1 MYASKNALASNVMQF
16 IRILRYAGLP
26 LGPGK
31 SLLAVQALAT
41 INLRNRG
48 DFYWALHAV
57 CVECHSQSDLFC
69 MAFERFWTARSSE
82 ESLFDSYSSSL
93 ESEGQKE
100 SKALSRRLAQA
111 LVRAG
116 LASEELCDSSMLN
129 FDSRDTW
136 SEVEHL
142 RSADFETMSLDEQ
155 ALTKWAMRNFRFPI
169 PEAPNRRFRM
179 YPTGRRIDMRA
190 TLRSA
195 VRTGDF
201 IDLKRKKRLL
211 RCPPLVILCDISG
224 SMESYSRIL
233 LHFFYGVTNGR
244 DRVHTFLFGTRLTN
258 VSHHLMHT
266 DPDIALGRVAYAV
279 EDWSGGTRI
288 GETLAQFNRKWSR
301 RVLGQGATVLL
312 ITDGLDRDGGARLS
326 DEMARLQ
333 KSCRQLIW
341 LNPLLRYDAFEPKSL
356 SIRQMLPHVDDFRA
370 AHNLDSLNS
379 LIDVLASTPH
389 RSRKSANQMFA
400 VRNRI

>member
-1 MYASKNALASNVMQF
+1 
-16 IRILRYAGLP
+16 
-26 LGPGK
+26 
-31 SLLAVQALAT
+31 
-41 INLRNRG
+41 
-48 DFYWALHAV
+48 
-57 CVECHSQSDLFC
+57 
-69 MAFERFWTARSSE
+69 MAFERFWTTRSRE
-82 ESLFDSYSSSL
+82 ESLVDSYSSL
-93 ESEGQKE
+93 REREGQKA
-100 SKALSRRLAQA
+100 SNALSRRLAQA
-111 LVRAG
+111 LVKAG
-116 LASEELCDSSMLN
+116 LASEELHDSTMLN

-155 ALTKWAMRNFRFPI
+155 ALTKWAMRNFHFPI
-169 PEAPNRRFRM
+169 PEAPNRRFRP

-211 RCPPLVILCDISG
+211 RYPPLVILCDISG

-266 DPDIALGRVAYAV
+266 DPDIALARVANAV

-326 DEMARLQ
+326 EEMARLQ

-356 SIRQMLPHVDDFRA
+356 SIRQMLPHVDEFRA
-370 AHNLDSLNS
+370 AHNLDSLKS
-379 LIDVLASTPH
+379 LIDVLASTTH

-400 VRNRI
+400 VRSRI